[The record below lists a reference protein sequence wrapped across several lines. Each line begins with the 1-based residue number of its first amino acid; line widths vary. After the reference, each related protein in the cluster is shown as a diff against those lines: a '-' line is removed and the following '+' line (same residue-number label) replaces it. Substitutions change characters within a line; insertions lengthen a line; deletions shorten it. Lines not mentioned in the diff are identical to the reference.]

1 MAISTQKPGDGF
13 PDVKPSRTAQAT
25 GTLTAERLTPG
36 VLYTATVRARE
47 IDGTYNVT
55 TEDPRQEISG
65 VRLALPVLGG
75 LFGLQIRCNL
85 SPLTR
90 VKIAYGA
97 PTFITQVLPEANV
110 DWLNGRTRSLLW
122 GPVSDIAEGI
132 TKNIVSDHAEDLVEG
147 EVEISNLFGI
157 ALEFLTTLIRMKA
170 GDRAVVECHLINDM
184 VRVISAQYRH
194 ISGLGEDLIYD
205 HGRPTMERSWSMYR
219 HEVLGIGK
227 DKESLVGEDGM
238 NGDEVDREKLEERR
252 VTGLGRMRF
261 KEFLG
266 FAGDFIHSF
275 VSDPPRAIVSLGAGT
290 AKSGA
295 GKNWIH
301 RNSDGSLII
310 QSVAD
315 IRIERTTRIPVPV
328 RIAHHEDPA
337 ITKVREYDKLTA
349 AFLKLPSAIQPVDE
363 KDMYQ
368 AAYHIRSYSRWLSR
382 YHAFARM
389 LQQDTEYT
397 IPSEAASP
405 TPDWRNLESDRN
417 EANGRTNY
425 TPLPAS
431 GDTVD
436 TLYYDAYACIT
447 IMRDGS
453 IVTHDGYGSS
463 VVMSN
468 GNVQISAA
476 KHIDLEAAGDIRMV
490 SGGSIYMKARR
501 SIEISATFGGLIL
514 HSYAWLKMLC
524 EKGTLWLRS
533 NAVTDKDGDAPA
545 PASLGMPVPE
555 VAGRVQGE
563 KHGFAILSE
572 AAVGRSAYR
581 SEQSMAVVVDGLD
594 DLIVS
599 TNGALDLR
607 GKLRADLRSSSTVRV
622 AGGSQ
627 VVIATSAILTNASE
641 VVVGANPSSPDLVL
655 RGGLVWCKNL
665 YADAIQ
671 GKQITGPERGPII
684 PIPDSQPTLQLKSH
698 LNHIDTFLNNTPPA
712 TPAGASLA
720 QRILLAEAAALPSE
734 AADLAWTSSA
744 GGPLWGFPSREE
756 YVWNNR
762 EKTSAGVPET
772 LTQQYLR
779 LDADMGPPDRW
790 GGPGY
795 ADWRLRMTVKG
806 DRIRE
811 SGGFGYHEILYRAS
825 DTGEN
830 LHAPSI
836 NAASSFSD
844 VNIEWRPTTD
854 AVMKALKRQEEVQP

>member
-1 MAISTQKPGDGF
+1 MS
-13 PDVKPSRTAQAT
+13 
-25 GTLTAERLTPG
+25 ERLTPG
-36 VLYTATVRARE
+36 ALYTATVRARE
-47 IDGTYNVT
+47 IDGTYHVT

-75 LFGLQIRCNL
+75 LFGLQLRCNL
-85 SPLTR
+85 PPLTR

-97 PTFITQVLPEANV
+97 PTFITQVLPEHSV
-110 DWLNGRTRSLLW
+110 DWLNARGRSLLW
-122 GPVSDIAEGI
+122 GPATDAAEGV
-132 TKNIVSDHAEDLVEG
+132 TGNVVSDHAEDMIEG
-147 EVEISNLFGI
+147 EVEISNMFGI

-170 GDRAVVECHLINDM
+170 SDRAVVECHLINDM

-205 HGRPTMERSWSMYR
+205 HGRPTMERSWSSYR
-219 HEVLGIGK
+219 HEVLGIE
-227 DKESLVGEDGM
+227 KEKEPFAEM
-238 NGDEVDREKLEERR
+238 NGDEVDRTKLEERR

-275 VSDPPRAIVSLGAGT
+275 VSDPPRAIVSLGAST

-337 ITKVREYDKLTA
+337 ITKAREYDKLTA

-389 LQQDTEYT
+389 LQQDTEYA

-405 TPDWRNLESDRN
+405 TPDWRNLESDRD
-417 EANGRTNY
+417 EANGRANY
-425 TPLPAS
+425 TPGGTGEDPEQK
-431 GDTVD
+431 V
-436 TLYYDAYACIT
+436 LYYDAYACFT

-476 KHIDLEAAGDIRMV
+476 KHIDIEAAGDIRMV
-490 SGGSIYMKARR
+490 AGGSIYMKARR
-501 SIEISATFGGLIL
+501 CIEISATFGGLIL

-533 NAVTDKDGDAPA
+533 NAVTDKDGDAPE

-572 AAVGRSAYR
+572 AAAGRSAYR
-581 SEQSMAVVVDGLD
+581 SELGMAVVVDGSDGLV
-594 DLIVS
+594 VS

-607 GKLRADLRSSSTVRV
+607 GKTGADLRSSSTVRV
-622 AGGSQ
+622 AGGNQ
-627 VVIATSAILTNASE
+627 VVIATPTLLASSSE
-641 VVVGANPSSPDLVL
+641 VIVGSSPISPDLVL
-655 RGGLVWCKNL
+655 RNGLVWCENL
-665 YADAIQ
+665 QADDIK
-671 GKQITGPERGPII
+671 GSRITGPKRGPII
-684 PIPDSQPTLQLKSH
+684 PIPDSQPTLQLKNH
-698 LNHIDTFLNNTPPA
+698 LNHIDAFVDDTPPA
-712 TPAGASLA
+712 TPAGASVS
-720 QRILLAEAAALPSE
+720 QRILLAEAAALSS
-734 AADLAWTSSA
+734 AAPDLAWTSSA
-744 GGPLWGFPSREE
+744 GGPLWGFPSRDE

-762 EKTSAGVPET
+762 EKTAAGVPET

-795 ADWRLRMTVKG
+795 ADWRLRLPVTG
-806 DRIRE
+806 TRIRE

-830 LHAPSI
+830 LHVPSSS
-836 NAASSFSD
+836 AASSFND
-844 VNIEWRPTTD
+844 VNIEWRPTTN
-854 AVMKALKRQEEVQP
+854 AVMKTLKRQEEVQP